1 MFQHSMLPDLESLLI
16 WLLRLKWEQRSRLHI
31 FSCLN
36 QYFLALSHLSR
47 TLFDALTLSCLS
59 RVESEYSHPM
69 FRHFIFD
76 VRLEFLLCHMKL
88 NLPCYVKFQSLI
100 LISNVRNEQHKFVYV
115 CAFEYQLEPLRN
127 EVHVQVNWLERF
139 FLMQQVELQVKRRM
153 GIGSFLSERRL
164 IDEIMRTGLG
174 ESTVSLLCTPVL
186 TVELYDMTGYRLHI
200 RTGDHV
206 S

>member
-16 WLLRLKWEQRSRLHI
+16 WLLRLKWEQRYRLHI

-59 RVESEYSHPM
+59 RVESELN
-69 FRHFIFD
+69 IVTQCLD
-76 VRLEFLLCHMKL
+76 TWFLMSDWSSSSITW
-88 NLPCYVKFQSLI
+88 NLTCRVKFQSLI
-100 LISNVRNEQHKFVYV
+100 LNSTVRNEQHKFVYV
-115 CAFEYQLEPLRN
+115 CAFEYQLEPPRN

-186 TVELYDMTGYRLHI
+186 TVELYDMTGYRLRI